1 MKLNNV
7 LKLTTIFACAFLAL
21 TLIQAG
27 SLTVE
32 AKVSNQHVQEAEV
45 DSSGGILV
53 GTQRQSK
60 GDNSTQSLTI
70 KKSGGIIFIIQR
82 NLNCRVKDIKEM
94 FDNNNNE
101 G

>member
-1 MKLNNV
+1 MKSNNV
-7 LKLTTIFACAFLAL
+7 LKLTTIFTCAFLAL

-60 GDNSTQSLTI
+60 GENSTQSLTI

-82 NLNCRVKDIKEM
+82 NLNCRVKDLEKV
-94 FDNNNNE
+94 FNTNKDE